1 MCLDHCPMMM
11 MMIWNSLQCWEYGLP
26 LCEELAVVYKERIK
40 YDKLSRIL
48 VGSPFNRAP
57 NCPSLSLLLLLLLSL
72 YCSNIVDVFTCL
84 HRACWLVASKPNRS
98 STRRSSTPIVSSLPT
113 SGWHSSGEDSPCFW
127 GWVCLFVCLFVCFAA
142 NHPMFVCN
150 YYSLI
155 IFPRL
160 INSSALD
167 VTHVICVLQRNLHD
181 YWVLT
186 VQVSSE
192 GSVAANDG

>member
-1 MCLDHCPMMM
+1 MMM
-11 MMIWNSLQCWEYGLP
+11 MMILNSLQCWEYGLP

-57 NCPSLSLLLLLLLSL
+57 NCPSSSLLLLLLLLLSL
-72 YCSNIVDVFTCL
+72 YCSNIVDVFTFSPSMLIGRQQTQSEFYEKIL
-84 HRACWLVASKPNRS
+84 HSHRLQPSYFRVAFFGRGFPLFLR
-98 STRRSSTPIVSSLPT
+98 V
-113 SGWHSSGEDSPCFW
+113 G
-127 GWVCLFVCLFVCFAA
+127 LFVCLFVCFAA

-181 YWVLT
+181 Y
-186 VQVSSE
+186 
-192 GSVAANDG
+192 